1 MTTQDH
7 SDSTVRDRTAATTLS
22 RRRML
27 QTTAT
32 AVVGSAWISSTSGSV
47 AADTDE
53 IMELDL
59 RDGVPPVTDAPQNE
73 DEVVFNVHGYTG
85 SSASVQEAA
94 TFQETARSLGYT
106 ETVTAVTWDDSGL
119 PSSAESSA
127 RATGETFATWLENY
141 LNENPDTTIR
151 ILGHSMGGIVQ
162 METLAAIDGAFTI
175 DTADSIGSYE
185 VSDAPCDDGDFY
197 DAIRES
203 AAEVHNYYS
212 TNDSIA
218 RLGNGPAD
226 CGGWFSSGTTPDNYE
241 DVDVSDSVSGHTEFK
256 ESEGC
261 VAAII
266 GNYSANVDRSTPVGD
281 GGTDDGDDSSWWW
294 W

>member
-1 MTTQDH
+1 MSSNTESESTAENRAETTG
-7 SDSTVRDRTAATTLS
+7 VS

-32 AVVGSAWISSTSGSV
+32 AVVGSAWLSASGSV

-59 RDGVPPVTDAPQNE
+59 RNGVPAVTDAPQGE

-85 SSASVQEAA
+85 SSASVSQAA
-94 TFQETARSLGYT
+94 QLQDTARSLGYT
-106 ETVTAVTWDDSGL
+106 ETITAVTWDDSGL
-119 PSSAESSA
+119 PSSAERSA
-127 RATGETFATWLENY
+127 RATGGTFATWLENY

-151 ILGHSMGGIVQ
+151 LLGHSMGGIVQ
-162 METLAAIDGAFTI
+162 METLAAIDGSFVI

-185 VSDAPCDDGDFY
+185 VADGPCEDGDFY

-218 RLGNGPAD
+218 RLGSDSAD
-226 CGGWFSSGTTPDNYE
+226 CGGWFGGGTTPDSYE
-241 DVDVSDSVSGHTEFK
+241 DVDVSDSVPDHTSYK
-256 ESEGC
+256 ESTGC
-261 VAAII
+261 VSAII
-266 GNYSANVDRSTPVGD
+266 DNYSANVDRTTPVGD
-281 GGTDDGDDSSWWW
+281 GGSDDGDDGWGWF
-294 W
+294 